1 LTALIERLQK
11 RLPTEKKNALGGKAA
26 AATAKT
32 TVDSKNGKATNS
44 ITTTAAASKK
54 ADSMTTSTPIGK
66 SLAPGKI
73 EPLKKSNSLAPLGK
87 NNDFSEPK
95 ASTMIRG
102 GTTSANSGFGG
113 SSSTIRSSSVGIS
126 SK

>member
-1 LTALIERLQK
+1 M
-11 RLPTEKKNALGGKAA
+11 
-26 AATAKT
+26 
-32 TVDSKNGKATNS
+32 DSKNGKSTNS
-44 ITTTAAASKK
+44 TTIAATSKK
-54 ADSMTTSTPIGK
+54 SDSMTTSTPIGK
-66 SLAPGKI
+66 AQAPGKI

-113 SSSTIRSSSVGIS
+113 SSSTIRSSSVGMS